1 LTLLRD
7 TPWRLKY
14 TPDDGDLVQ
23 LFYLPALRSA
33 TRYDRL
39 TGYFSAR
46 ALALAARGVEG
57 LIVNNGRMRLL
68 VGCTLGEED
77 VAAIERGEALRDTVE
92 RALLKMPILSGDPRT
107 IDALE
112 LVAWMVANGHLDVKL
127 AVPCDLHR
135 RPIRDNSIFHEK
147 TGIVEDKT
155 GDRLTFSGSIN
166 ETEYGWTR
174 NWESFNAFTSWND
187 GPRVDGEEESFAKL
201 WADKAK
207 RAITL
212 DVPTALREQLLT
224 FLPDPETLPK
234 RLIEHQDDSAA
245 PAAPR
250 RPESSDK
257 PANVA
262 TSPMSSVDEERVAA
276 WEKISNAPLQPVGG
290 DRVGEATSAVVP
302 WPHQIR
308 AYQRLYDNWP
318 PKLLIADEVGLG
330 KTVQAGLLLRQA
342 WLAGRIKRTLILA
355 PKNVCRQWQIELRE
369 KFNLSWPIY
378 DGQKLVWYRSRARD
392 HNFEKTVSRAEWHH
406 EPFVIMSSHLA
417 RRQDRQREIL
427 DTADP
432 WDLVILDE
440 AHHAR
445 TKGAGTPQ
453 AKGPN
458 RLLQLMRQLRRR
470 TAGLILLTATPL
482 QVHATELWDL
492 LDLLGLPAAW
502 TPDAFVRFFSEVAK
516 SPVTN
521 ESLDWLAALFRANE
535 AEYGAI
541 ARGDAEKLTRL
552 SGLKA
557 RKVLQALRDTVS
569 IPRRQLS
576 PDERKAAIAIIK
588 RGTPVRAL
596 VSRHTRELLRK
607 YFRAG
612 KLSTAIATR
621 RVDDRFIPLSPE
633 EAALYQRVED
643 YISEIYNAATPDAR
657 NAVGFVMTIY
667 RRRLASSFY
676 ALRRTMEKRKGGVG
690 DNLTAAE
697 ERRIDEDVADQV
709 EAGEEV
715 DAETVSEDERRALAF
730 EEMGVIEEIVEAIKR
745 LPTDTKTVELSK
757 VLGDLKDSGYP
768 QVMVFTQFTDTMDY
782 LRDQIA
788 SGGKS
793 VMCFSGRGGEVR
805 STDGAWT
812 PITRDEVKKRFKEGR
827 ADILVCTDAAAE
839 GLNFQF
845 CGALVNFDMPWNPMR
860 VEQRIGR
867 IDRLGQ
873 RFADIRIVN
882 LHYEDTVEADV
893 YQALRARISIFENVV
908 GGLQPI
914 LTRLPKLIEESVLS
928 NKVAPDLKRE
938 GALQA
943 LDTAIAASE
952 GSAINLDDFAD
963 EGLEVEAR
971 PDPAIT
977 LSDLRAILDR
987 PVLLP
992 LGTEATHLD
1001 GKDYSLV
1008 DGYLPTAV
1016 RITVDRDFYELHAD
1030 SVEFWTP
1037 GSPAFPDLEIYRHKE
1052 RGIASATVNPQ

>member
-1 LTLLRD
+1 MTLLRD
-7 TPWRLKY
+7 TAWRLKY
-14 TPDDGDLVQ
+14 TPDDGDLVR
-23 LFYLPALRSA
+23 LFYVPALRSA

-57 LIVNNGRMRLL
+57 LIVNNGRMRLI

-77 VAAIERGEALRDTVE
+77 VAAIERGEALRDAVE
-92 RALLKMPILSGDPRT
+92 RTVLKMPVLSADPRT

-112 LVAWMVANGHLDVKL
+112 LVAWMVANGFLDVRL
-127 AVPCDLHR
+127 AVPCDVDR
-135 RPIRDNSIFHEK
+135 RPIRDDSIFHEK
-147 TGIVEDKT
+147 TGIIEDKT
-155 GDRLTFSGSIN
+155 GDRLAFNGSIN
-166 ETEYGWTR
+166 ETEFGWTR

-187 GPRVDGEEESFAKL
+187 GPRVDEEEASFAKL
-201 WADKAK
+201 WADKAR

-212 DVPTALREQLLT
+212 DVPTALRDQLLT
-224 FLPDPETLPK
+224 FLPDPEKLPK
-234 RLIEHQDDSAA
+234 RLAEHEDQAEGPAERKPLRGTVPKDEAAIEAPGLKASA
-245 PAAPR
+245 
-250 RPESSDK
+250 
-257 PANVA
+257 
-262 TSPMSSVDEERVAA
+262 DEERQAV
-276 WEKISNAPLQPVGG
+276 WEKIANAALQPVGG

-308 AYQRLYDNWP
+308 AYQRMYDHWP

-355 PKNVCRQWQIELRE
+355 PKNVCKQWQIELRE
-369 KFNLSWPIY
+369 KFNLNWPIY
-378 DGQKLVWYRSRARD
+378 DGQKLTWYRSPARD
-392 HNFEKTVSRAEWHH
+392 HNFERPVSRDAWHR

-427 DTADP
+427 DAADP
-432 WDLVILDE
+432 WDLVVLDE

-458 RLLQLMRQLRRR
+458 RLLQLMRALRRR
-470 TAGLILLTATPL
+470 TDGLILLTATPL

-502 TPDAFVRFFSEVAK
+502 TPDAFLRYFSEVAK
-516 SPVTN
+516 EPLTN
-521 ESLDWLAALFRANE
+521 ESLDWLSALFRANE
-535 AEYGAI
+535 AQFGEVSRA
-541 ARGDAEKLTRL
+541 DAERQTHL
-552 SGLKA
+552 SGLKT
-557 RKVLQALRDTVS
+557 RKVLQALRDPVS

-576 PDERKAAIAIIK
+576 PEERRAAIAII
-588 RGTPVRAL
+588 RRATPVSAL

-607 YFRAG
+607 YFKAG

-621 RVDDRFIPLSPE
+621 QVEDRFIPLSPE
-633 EAALYQRVED
+633 EGDLYQQVET
-643 YISEIYNAATPDAR
+643 YISETYNAAAPDAR

-667 RRRLASSFY
+667 RRRLASSFH
-676 ALRRTMEKRKGGVG
+676 ALRQTMEKRKGGVG
-690 DNLTAAE
+690 GMITAADE
-697 ERRIDEDVADQV
+697 ARIDENVADQV
-709 EAGEEV
+709 EAGEEI
-715 DAETVSEDERRALAF
+715 DIETVSEDERRALAF
-730 EEMGVIEEIVEAIKR
+730 EEISTIETIVDEIAR
-745 LPTDTKTVELSK
+745 LPTDTKAVELSK
-757 VLGDLKDSGYP
+757 VLSELKGSGYP

-782 LRDQIA
+782 LRDQLVGA
-788 SGGKS
+788 GNS

-805 STDGAWT
+805 NTDGTWT
-812 PITRDEVKKRFKEGR
+812 LISRDEVKRRFKEGR
-827 ADILVCTDAAAE
+827 SEVLVCTDAAAE

-845 CGALVNFDMPWNPMR
+845 CGALVNYDMPWNPMR

-873 RFADIRIVN
+873 RFADIRIIN

-893 YQALRARISIFENVV
+893 YRALRSRISIFEKVV

-914 LTRLPKLIEESVLS
+914 LTRLPRLIEESVLS
-928 NKVAPDLKRE
+928 KSTAPDAKRDD
-938 GALQA
+938 ALQA
-943 LDTAIAASE
+943 LDNAI
-952 GSAINLDDFAD
+952 SAGESSALNLDDFAD
-963 EGLEVEAR
+963 EDLGVPAR

-987 PVLLP
+987 PIILP
-992 LGTEATHLD
+992 LGTEAVHLNE
-1001 GKDYSLV
+1001 KDYRLV
-1008 DGYLPTAV
+1008 DGYLPAAV

-1037 GSPAFPDLEIYRHKE
+1037 GSPTFPNLDIYR
-1052 RGIASATVNPQ
+1052 S